1 MGRDETVDAARGVSI
16 VAPTF
21 REAENIPILAERVQS
36 AMAVAGVEWELIR
49 FGLPVRLLSF
59 AAVGGTGLFI
69 DSTVYLGLQWAG
81 SGHLFARFL
90 FFWPAVTWNW
100 RLNRTMTFHDRP
112 PAPPVAQ
119 WTRFAVASMIGLITN
134 VGSYAAL
141 TGSSPADTQSPP
153 WLSDCSSPSV
163 SFPPT
168 RRASSG
174 TMSSSPKNR

>member
-1 MGRDETVDAARGVSI
+1 MLGHPGPAPDARRDETVDAARGMSI

-69 DSTVYLGLQWAG
+69 DSAVYLGLQWAG

-90 FFWPAVTWNW
+90 FFWPALATCNPRVPRHSTPE
-100 RLNRTMTFHDRP
+100 RK
-112 PAPPVAQ
+112 
-119 WTRFAVASMIGLITN
+119 
-134 VGSYAAL
+134 
-141 TGSSPADTQSPP
+141 
-153 WLSDCSSPSV
+153 LSG
-163 SFPPT
+163 
-168 RRASSG
+168 R
-174 TMSSSPKNR
+174 